1 MASYHFTAKII
12 GRSAGRSAVAA
23 AAYRSGQKLERIETG
38 ETHDYTRKSG
48 IVSTEILAPD
58 GAPEW
63 VRDRSQLW
71 NRVEAK
77 ESRSNS
83 QLAREFELALPHEL
97 SPAEAQALVREWAQE
112 NLVDKGM
119 VVDLAI
125 HDPEP
130 VPGRSRNRHVHLMTT
145 TRGLDPST
153 ADGWAKNKD
162 RSWNSDDQL
171 LAWRE
176 SWAVAQ
182 NRALERAGS
191 KARVDHRS
199 LEAQAEAARAEGREL
214 AATRLDRPPEPRL
227 GVAATAIEKRAAR
240 ALGQDYRPV
249 TERGQMLAQFRSL
262 RSGLVRAVIDLGREA
277 RDLMKLAKRLGLPAR
292 EPVPVASPLA
302 PDPARVQERREQL
315 LGLAPRPRPRSRP
328 EPERDRGRDDFDF
341 GR

>member
-23 AAYRSGQKLERIETG
+23 AAYRSGHRLERVETG
-38 ETHDYTRKSG
+38 ETHDYTRKGG
-48 IVSTEILAPD
+48 IVSTMILAPD

-97 SPAEAQALVREWAQE
+97 SPAEAQELVREWAQE

-119 VVDLAI
+119 VVDLAF
-125 HDPEP
+125 HNPEP
-130 VPGRSRNRHVHLMTT
+130 VPGRSWNMHVHLMMT

-153 ADGWAKNKD
+153 PDGWSKNKD
-162 RSWNSDDQL
+162 RSWNTDEQL
-171 LAWRE
+171 VAWRE

-182 NRALERAGS
+182 NRALERVGS

-199 LEAQAEAARAEGREL
+199 LEAQAEAARAEGREF
-214 AATRLDRPPEPRL
+214 AAMRLDRPPEPRL

-240 ALGQDYRPV
+240 VLGQDYRPV

-262 RSGLVRAVIDLGREA
+262 RSSLVRAVVDFSRET
-277 RDLMKLAKRLGLPAR
+277 RELFKLAKRFGLPAR
-292 EPVPVASPLA
+292 EPAPVAPA
-302 PDPARVQERREQL
+302 PRVRELRERL
-315 LGLAPRPRPRSRP
+315 LGIAPRPSPRLS
-328 EPERDRGRDDFDF
+328 PERDRGRDRDDFDF